1 MIARMR
7 GGLVVVVLLLILP
20 ATAVAADFPRSFLWG
35 TAISGFQSEMGG
47 RPANVDRGSD
57 WYVWTHDR
65 ENRRW
70 GVVTQD
76 LPERGAGHWN
86 RFASDI
92 RLAAEGLHQDAFRI
106 SIEWS
111 RIFPR
116 STTSAKGLG
125 VLDRLA
131 NKAAVRHYRA
141 VLRRIRARG
150 MRTFVTLNHF
160 TLPSWLHDPLEVRRR
175 LSGRDPDAPLPAG
188 IRRGGW
194 LDAGS
199 VAEFRKYAEY
209 VAWKLGRLVDYWAP
223 INEPVV
229 VAASGYVNVAGAIEG
244 NFPPG
249 VLSFYAANRVVRN
262 LARASAVAY
271 RAIHTRD
278 RRARVGPVHNM
289 VAFTPADPSSLS
301 DRRGAEHADYLF
313 NRLYL
318 NAVVR
323 GEYDRDADGVIEAGE
338 RVPRRAGRADF
349 IGVNYYFRGR
359 VTGLDAPLSRSIQVL
374 DFVPSTF
381 YRTKADPDRPA
392 CPTTCSEFGTEIY
405 PDGFGAVLRTAG
417 SYGLPLIVTENGIA
431 DADDDQRPGYIV
443 DHLRVLRDA
452 MRAGTAR
459 VRGYFHWS
467 LMDNFEWAEGYA
479 PKFGLYDIRRRPRPS
494 ARFYAAISRTGLLP
508 R

>member
-1 MIARMR
+1 MR
-7 GGLVVVVLLLILP
+7 SGLAVVLVLIFP
-20 ATAVAADFPRSFLWG
+20 SSAVAADFPRSFLWG

-65 ENRRW
+65 ENRRR
-70 GVVTQD
+70 GVVTRD
-76 LPERGAGHWN
+76 LPERGPGHWN
-86 RFASDI
+86 RFSNDV
-92 RLAAEGLHQDAFRI
+92 RLAARDLNQDALRI

-116 STTSAKGLG
+116 STKRVSGLRA
-125 VLDRLA
+125 LDGLA
-131 NKAAVRHYRA
+131 NRAALRHYGA
-141 VLRRIRARG
+141 VLRRIRASG
-150 MRTFVTLNHF
+150 MTPFVTLNHYA
-160 TLPSWLHDPLEVRRR
+160 LPSWLHDPLEVRRK
-175 LSGRDPDAPLPAG
+175 LSSRDPDAPLPAG

-194 LDAGS
+194 LDPDS
-199 VAEFRKYAEY
+199 VAEFRKYAAY
-209 VAWKLGRLVDYWAP
+209 LAWKLGPLVDYWAP
-223 INEPVV
+223 LNEPVV
-229 VAASGYVNVAGAIEG
+229 VAASGYVNVAGALEG

-249 VLSFYAANRVVRN
+249 VLSFSAANRVVRT
-262 LARASAVAY
+262 LARANAAAY
-271 RAIHTRD
+271 RAIHARD
-278 RRARVGPVHNM
+278 DRARIGPVHNM
-289 VAFTPADPSSLS
+289 VAFTPADPSSQK

-338 RVPRRAGRADF
+338 RIKRLAGRADF

-359 VTGLDAPLSRSIQVL
+359 VTGLNSPLSRWIQVL
-374 DFVPSTF
+374 DFLPSTF
-381 YRTKADPDRPA
+381 YRTEADQNRPA

-405 PDGFGAVLRTAG
+405 PEGFGEVLRTAG

-431 DADDDQRPGYIV
+431 DADDDQRSGYIA

-452 MRAGTAR
+452 MRAGVAR

-494 ARFYAAISRTGLLP
+494 ARLYAAISRTGTLP

>member
-1 MIARMR
+1 MCRMR
-7 GGLVVVVLLLILP
+7 SGLAVVLVLIFP
-20 ATAVAADFPRSFLWG
+20 SSAVAADFPRSFLWG

-65 ENRRW
+65 ENRRR
-70 GVVTQD
+70 GVVTRD
-76 LPERGAGHWN
+76 LPERGPGHWN
-86 RFASDI
+86 RFSNDV
-92 RLAAEGLHQDAFRI
+92 RLAARDLNQDALRI

-116 STTSAKGLG
+116 STKRVSGLRA
-125 VLDRLA
+125 LDGLA
-131 NKAAVRHYRA
+131 NRAALRHYGA
-141 VLRRIRARG
+141 VLRRIRASG
-150 MRTFVTLNHF
+150 MTPFVTLNHYA
-160 TLPSWLHDPLEVRRR
+160 LPSWLHDPLEVRRK
-175 LSGRDPDAPLPAG
+175 LSSRDPDAPLPAG

-194 LDAGS
+194 LDPDS
-199 VAEFRKYAEY
+199 VAEFRKYAAY
-209 VAWKLGRLVDYWAP
+209 LAWKLGPLVDYWAP
-223 INEPVV
+223 LNEPVV
-229 VAASGYVNVAGAIEG
+229 VAASGYVNVAGALEG

-249 VLSFYAANRVVRN
+249 VLSFSAANRVVRT
-262 LARASAVAY
+262 LARANAAAY
-271 RAIHTRD
+271 RAIHARD
-278 RRARVGPVHNM
+278 DRARIGPVHNM
-289 VAFTPADPSSLS
+289 VAFTPADPSSQK

-338 RVPRRAGRADF
+338 RIKRLAGRADF

-359 VTGLDAPLSRSIQVL
+359 VTGLNSPLSRWIQVL
-374 DFVPSTF
+374 DFLPSTF
-381 YRTKADPDRPA
+381 YRTEADQNRPA

-405 PDGFGAVLRTAG
+405 PEGFGEVLRTAG

-431 DADDDQRPGYIV
+431 DADDDQRSGYIA

-452 MRAGTAR
+452 MRAGVAR

-494 ARFYAAISRTGLLP
+494 ARLYAAISRTGTLP